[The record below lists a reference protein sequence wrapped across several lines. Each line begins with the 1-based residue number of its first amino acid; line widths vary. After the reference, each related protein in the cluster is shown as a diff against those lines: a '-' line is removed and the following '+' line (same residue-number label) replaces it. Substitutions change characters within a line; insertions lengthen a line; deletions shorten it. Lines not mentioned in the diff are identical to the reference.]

1 MEPLIVES
9 HTPAS
14 TRFRRLTVALL
25 VVSGAGLTASC
36 ATTEVSVQWTD
47 PKFAGRSLRGEK
59 VLVVCESPD
68 VAIRNSCQDDVAA
81 HLRVTGASPVTG
93 SDPALAVETSNDATL
108 AAARAA
114 GAKAVLKST
123 ITRDV
128 TVVGSGSRIGF
139 GVGGYGGGIGSISG
153 GGVGIEV
160 PAGGGQERSS
170 YKSSMVL
177 TDVASAQVM
186 WSGTITTQAS
196 ERIDTQLRELARVG
210 VEAAQKAGFF

>member
-1 MEPLIVES
+1 MLTARTLAFAFLI
-9 HTPAS
+9 A
-14 TRFRRLTVALL
+14 
-25 VVSGAGLTASC
+25 SGAALTAGC
-36 ATTEVSVQWTD
+36 ATTEVAVQWTD

-68 VAIRNSCQDDVAA
+68 VAIRNNCQDDVAA
-81 HLRVTGASPVTG
+81 QLRVAGAAPVIG
-93 SDPALAVETSNDATL
+93 SDPGLTAEPSNDATL

-128 TVVGSGSRIGF
+128 TVVGGGSRIGF
-139 GVGGYGGGIGSISG
+139 GIGGFGGGGFSGRG
-153 GGVGIEV
+153 GGVGVGI
-160 PAGGGQERSS
+160 PAGGGQEASS

-177 TDVASAQVM
+177 IDVASAHVM

-196 ERIDTQLRELARVG
+196 ENIDTQLHELARGG